1 MKKFKKLMLMCIL
14 AGTMMVVTGCGASEQ
29 AATENTNTEAAEVK
43 ETAETT
49 ETSETS
55 KTEEVK
61 EETQGAIE
69 ETDNKKI
76 VIEDQLGKTIE
87 LDGVPEKVAT
97 TIMPFPYIYYAVVGN
112 SDNLIGCNPS
122 SITAYEN

>member
-1 MKKFKKLMLMCIL
+1 MLMCL
-14 AGTMMVVTGCGASEQ
+14 LTGTMIVATGCGASEQ
-29 AATENTNTEAAEVK
+29 AAKENTNTETLEVT
-43 ETAETT
+43 ETAGTT
-49 ETSETS
+49 EKSETSE
-55 KTEEVK
+55 TEEVK
-61 EETQGAIE
+61 EETEGTTE

-122 SITAYEN
+122 SITAYENSALKYM